1 MILLTSLLNQQIA
14 QADDGGGNVAGTG
27 FNRVG
32 PRIPRSAAGP
42 QPGQQRLDR
51 LARLVPTLELHGTER
66 TGGKD
71 LGAKQMML
79 GAEME
84 RVDVAEKGQ
93 RCEFLRAEPDGG
105 IGDGR
110 LDQRIGFLRRVDGIC
125 CGQPAFAQPRW
136 ITAQA
141 MRARPVEPIHAF
153 GIIPHLA
160 GPRGHDRRRR
170 SARLG
175 QQVQQF
181 DALQN
186 FSGHHRAIHMRPAGR
201 DSAGCLALPQASAIA
216 ANAAALT
223 GDDEPMLASLIGLR
237 TNELAQR
244 GLVLG
249 IIGTINCNLVGGPP
263 DTGVIGQSQ
272 KMRRILSIGIQTGP
286 LIGAQKGP
294 LWRCGEQAR
303 GGVAFQLAQP
313 TRACVSEGVQA
324 RVLMRQL
331 SLPVSTMSQ

>member
-1 MILLTSLLNQQIA
+1 
-14 QADDGGGNVAGTG
+14 
-27 FNRVG
+27 
-32 PRIPRSAAGP
+32 
-42 QPGQQRLDR
+42 
-51 LARLVPTLELHGTER
+51 
-66 TGGKD
+66 
-71 LGAKQMML
+71 
-79 GAEME
+79 
-84 RVDVAEKGQ
+84 
-93 RCEFLRAEPDGG
+93 
-105 IGDGR
+105 
-110 LDQRIGFLRRVDGIC
+110 
-125 CGQPAFAQPRW
+125 
-136 ITAQA
+136 

-313 TRACVSEGVQA
+313 TRACVLEGVQA

-331 SLPVSTMSQ
+331 SLPVSTMSQWWVSRSSSAVVIFASPKTVGHSPNARLVVTMTEVCS